1 MKYAKPEL
9 GDLDKKACSAFH
21 SLSFVDRLNCFFHDI
36 QRYFIQ
42 TCSFFRA
49 SVTNVKTSNFVN
61 FKFDETKRIIL
72 FFQTAMKNPQTRVI
86 FVGTTL

>member
-9 GDLDKKACSAFH
+9 DDLDKKACSAFH
-21 SLSFVDRLNCFFHDI
+21 SLSFVDSLNCFFHDI

-49 SVTNVKTSNFVN
+49 SDTNVKTSNSVN

-72 FFQTAMKNPQTRVI
+72 FFQTAMKNLQSRVI
-86 FVGTTL
+86 FAGTTL